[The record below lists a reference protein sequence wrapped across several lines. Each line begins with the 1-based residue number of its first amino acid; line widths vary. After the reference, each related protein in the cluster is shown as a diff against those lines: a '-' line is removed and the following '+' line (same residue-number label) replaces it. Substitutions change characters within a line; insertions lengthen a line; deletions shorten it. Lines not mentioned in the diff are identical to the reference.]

1 MLKAFFWFQV
11 ALLATL
17 LTGCATS
24 YPWVVIEQ
32 AEPNPFVGKSRFY
45 ITPIDYTDL
54 RIGSKTEDEYVG
66 DKDDESAASFDEDK
80 EAVGERFHQ
89 NLVRSARQRGLKVKT
104 KKKKSAATGAR
115 LFSEL
120 TLGEKPAQLL
130 RHQAFLGDVAV
141 EPEPKSEPATDAKK
155 PEPAPRKLSA
165 EEEFD
170 EGVDDADVAEGPFVI
185 KPHIT
190 FMEPGYYAWITKS
203 SSVITMAV
211 QITDSRGKLLD
222 EIEITYAW
230 GASMVDAASGTR
242 YRKISDQLGRIVAQY
257 LDHRTNP
264 PPD

>member
-54 RIGSKTEDEYVG
+54 RIGSKTEDEYVA

-80 EAVGERFHQ
+80 EAVGDRFHQ
-89 NLVRSARQRGLKVKT
+89 NLVRSARQRGLKVKA
-104 KKKKSAATGAR
+104 KKKKQAAGAG
-115 LFSEL
+115 LFREL
-120 TLGEKPAQLL
+120 ALGKSVAPPL
-130 RHQAFLGDVAV
+130 RHRAFLGDIAV
-141 EPEPKSEPATDAKK
+141 EPEPKSEPPTDAKK

-190 FMEPGYYAWITKS
+190 FMEPGYYAWIAKS

-222 EIEITYAW
+222 EIEITYSW